1 MNSDVCC
8 GPNAAQDRSDDLVG
22 SMSHADRTSVEANK
36 MPPSKSWEKPAS
48 VSLSGTQLISTETRG
63 NPITDEA
70 GPKFRPTGAS
80 YDTLIA
86 KDVVKTL

>member
-1 MNSDVCC
+1 
-8 GPNAAQDRSDDLVG
+8 
-22 SMSHADRTSVEANK
+22 

-48 VSLSGTQLISTETRG
+48 VSLSGTQLLFTETRG

-70 GPKFRPTGAS
+70 GPKFRPAGAS

-86 KDVVKTL
+86 KDALKPLRPGETAPESGFVERLWNQCREAS